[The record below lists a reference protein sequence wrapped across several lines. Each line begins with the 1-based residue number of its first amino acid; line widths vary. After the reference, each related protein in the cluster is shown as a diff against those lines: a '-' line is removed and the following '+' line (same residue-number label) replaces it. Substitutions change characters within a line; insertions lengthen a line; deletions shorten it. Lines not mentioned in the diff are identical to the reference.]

1 MSSAE
6 QCLVR
11 LIRECAPDGAAALFR
26 VFENEEL
33 SALRGGSTSAARLA
47 WLIRTTTGRPHTLP
61 VPGMCMRYYWGND
74 AGLAEEFRDSQFD
87 ACWRMAGVKQP
98 FDASNQ
104 IGHFLTAVAL
114 STLPIYKLFQA
125 GMRLTI
131 GHEKRSDQP
140 AGVPE
145 AVVAIL
151 QLFAAN
157 ESDVDLFRRAV
168 ALDIELDTT
177 SGAQAANLRNERDR
191 LLWKILAFD
200 DSVPFEGIDPRRA
213 GNSLQDL
220 RLSLKG
226 QRFAS
231 WMAVHDKTPPSEA
244 ACWLRMQLSPS
255 KPTA

>member
-1 MSSAE
+1 MSPAE

-11 LIRECAPDGAAALFR
+11 LIRECAPDGTAALFR

-33 SALRGGSTSAARLA
+33 SALSGGSTSAARMG
-47 WLIRTTTGRPHTLP
+47 WLIHTTTGRPHTLR
-61 VPGMCMRYYWGND
+61 VPGMCMKYYWGND

-87 ACWRMAGVKQP
+87 ACWRMAGKKQP

-140 AGVPE
+140 PGVPE

-157 ESDVDLFRRAV
+157 EIDFDLFRRAV
-168 ALDIELDTT
+168 ALDMELDTA
-177 SGAQAANLRNERDR
+177 SGAQAAHLRNDRDR
-191 LLWKILAFD
+191 LLWQIIAFE
-200 DSVPFEGIDPRRA
+200 DSVPFEGIDLRRA

-226 QRFAS
+226 YRFAL
-231 WMAVHDKTPPSEA
+231 WIATHGTTPPSEA
-244 ACWLRMQLSPS
+244 ACWLRKHLSPS
-255 KPTA
+255 KPTG

>member
-1 MSSAE
+1 MSPAE

-11 LIRECAPDGAAALFR
+11 LIRECAPDGAAALSR
-26 VFENEEL
+26 VFDNEEL
-33 SALRGGSTSAARLA
+33 SALGGGSTSAARLS
-47 WLIRTTTGRPHTLP
+47 WLIRATTGRPHTLP
-61 VPGMCMRYYWGND
+61 VPGMCMKYYWGND

-87 ACWRMAGVKQP
+87 ACWRTAGMKQP

-131 GHEKRSDQP
+131 GHEKRSDQVP
-140 AGVPE
+140 GVPE

-151 QLFAAN
+151 QMFAAK
-157 ESDVDLFRRAV
+157 EIDFDLFRRAV
-168 ALDIELDTT
+168 ALDIELDTAP
-177 SGAQAANLRNERDR
+177 GAQSSNLRNDRDR
-191 LLWKILAFD
+191 LLWQIIAFD
-200 DSVPFEGIDPRRA
+200 DSVTFEGIDLRRA

-226 QRFAS
+226 HRFAL
-231 WMAVHDKTPPSEA
+231 WIAAYGTTPPSEA
-244 ACWLRMQLSPS
+244 ACWLRKQLSPR
-255 KPTA
+255 KPTG